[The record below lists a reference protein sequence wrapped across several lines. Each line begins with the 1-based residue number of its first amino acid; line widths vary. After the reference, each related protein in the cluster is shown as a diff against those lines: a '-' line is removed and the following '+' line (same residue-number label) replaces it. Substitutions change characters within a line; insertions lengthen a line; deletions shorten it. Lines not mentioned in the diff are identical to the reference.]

1 MSIKNKIK
9 KVINFLLKEE
19 HRTTVIVKKADPSC
33 LLKGKRVIITGGN
46 RGLGF
51 EIAKKCIEEKAEVLI
66 VGRNECSLK
75 ETSNILNCE
84 YAVCD
89 ISNIKSVEKF
99 FENISKYFNGNKVDC
114 LINNAGVY
122 AFNVNN
128 FHDVT
133 EKIWDDLFN
142 VNLKG
147 SYFMTKYFVEYLE
160 KQNVD
165 KGNIVV
171 VSSERAIAA
180 DDTPYGITK
189 AGVNSFVKGFAIN
202 IIEKGYRINGVAP
215 SIMATDMGLNKKDDN
230 LYFEL
235 LRGKRIFLPEEI
247 AEVVIFLLSDISGSI
262 SGEIIAC
269 NQGNYIKEK

>member
-1 MSIKNKIK
+1 MSIKDKIK
-9 KVINFLLKEE
+9 KVIKFLLKKE
-19 HRTTVIVKKADPSC
+19 HRTTVIVKKVAPNC
-33 LLKGKRVIITGGN
+33 LLEGKRVIVTGGN

-51 EIAKKCIEEKAEVLI
+51 EIAKKCIEEKAEVI
-66 VGRNECSLK
+66 IIGRNESSLK
-75 ETSNILNCE
+75 NISELLGCE

-99 FENISKYFNGNKVDC
+99 FENIGKYFNGNKVDC

-128 FHDVT
+128 FHDVN

-215 SIMATDMGLNKKDDN
+215 SVMATDMGLYKKDDN
-230 LYFEL
+230 LYSES

>member
-1 MSIKNKIK
+1 
-9 KVINFLLKEE
+9 
-19 HRTTVIVKKADPSC
+19 
-33 LLKGKRVIITGGN
+33 
-46 RGLGF
+46 
-51 EIAKKCIEEKAEVLI
+51 
-66 VGRNECSLK
+66 
-75 ETSNILNCE
+75 
-84 YAVCD
+84 
-89 ISNIKSVEKF
+89 
-99 FENISKYFNGNKVDC
+99 
-114 LINNAGVY
+114 
-122 AFNVNN
+122 
-128 FHDVT
+128 
-133 EKIWDDLFN
+133 
-142 VNLKG
+142 
-147 SYFMTKYFVEYLE
+147 MTKYFVEYLE

-165 KGNIVV
+165 KGNIVI

-215 SIMATDMGLNKKDDN
+215 SVMATDMGLHKKDDN
-230 LYFEL
+230 LYSES

>member
-160 KQNVD
+160 KQSMTDCVRWL
-165 KGNIVV
+165 KA
-171 VSSERAIAA
+171 SSEQGNAEAQWRLGYFMIEGI
-180 DDTPYGITK
+180 GITK
-189 AGVNSFVKGFAIN
+189 DIVKGKEWV
-202 IIEKGYRINGVAP
+202 EKAALQGDEMALEMLAELKKGENQSTVNNSSNSSTSGGCYVAT
-215 SIMATDMGLNKKDDN
+215 AV
-230 LYFEL
+230 Y
-235 LRGKRIFLPEEI
+235 
-247 AEVVIFLLSDISGSI
+247 GSYD
-262 SGEIIAC
+262 C
-269 NQGNYIKEK
+269 PQVWR